1 MSTTNSIAILGGRL
15 IDPANGI
22 DKISNLYINNGKII
36 AVGDQPAAFKA
47 HHTINASGQIVCPG
61 LVDLSAR
68 MREPGEEHIA
78 TISSE
83 TSAAAKAGITTL
95 CCPPDTDPVVDTPAV
110 VTLMLRRAKRAAKAR
125 LLPIGAMT
133 QKLAGE
139 HLSEMV
145 ALKRAGCVAMS
156 NGYAP
161 LANTLVERRALE
173 YAATFGITAILRS
186 EDRHLRNNGYAHEGP
201 VSARLGL
208 PGIPEAAESV
218 AVARDLALA
227 EHTGCRIH
235 FHLLSSGTAARMIE
249 QAQQQRLPV
258 TANVAAHQLHLTEM
272 DIEYFDS
279 NCHLNPPLRSL
290 ADRDALRSALAKGV
304 IGAIC
309 SDHQPLKDD
318 AKEAPFPSTKTGMSG
333 LQTLLPLTLKLVDEG
348 VLSLSDAIARITCG
362 PADILD
368 LPYGRLNPGSSAD
381 ICIFDPDRHWLL
393 KKDEIP
399 SAGRNTPFI
408 GWEFQGKVTCT
419 LFEGRIV
426 FQSDSTTAA

>member
-1 MSTTNSIAILGGRL
+1 MTIKSTRILGGRL

-22 DKISNLYINNGKII
+22 DRVCDLYIHNGRVASLDEPPQGLEI
-36 AVGDQPAAFKA
+36 Q
-47 HHTINASGQIVCPG
+47 HTIDASGQIVCPG

-68 MREPGEEHIA
+68 MREPGQEHIA
-78 TISSE
+78 TIASE
-83 TSAAAKAGITTL
+83 TAAAARAGITTL
-95 CCPPDTDPVVDTPAV
+95 CCPPDTDPVIDTPAV
-110 VTLMLRRAKRAAKAR
+110 VTLLLRRAKRPARAR
-125 LLPIGAMT
+125 LLPIGALT
-133 QKLAGE
+133 QQLEGE

-156 NGYAP
+156 NAYAP

-173 YAATFGITAILRS
+173 YAATFGITAILRP
-186 EDRHLRNNGYAHEGP
+186 EDRHLRNYGYVHEGP

-249 QAQQQRLPV
+249 QAQQQRLNV

-272 DIEYFDS
+272 DIEEFDS

-290 ADRDALRSALAKGV
+290 ADREALRQALARGV

-309 SDHQPLKDD
+309 SDHQPLKAD
-318 AKEAPFPSTKTGMSG
+318 AKEAPFPSTVTGISG

-348 VLSLSDAIARITCG
+348 VLSLSDALARVTCG
-362 PADILD
+362 PASILG
-368 LPYGRLNPGSSAD
+368 LPYGRLDVGSPAD
-381 ICIFDPDRHWLL
+381 ICIYDPARHWEL
-393 KKDEIP
+393 KRESLPDNG
-399 SAGRNTPFI
+399 ANTPFI
-408 GWEFQGKVTCT
+408 GWEFQGRVTHT
-419 LFEGRIV
+419 LLEGRV
-426 FQSDSTTAA
+426 VYQSDSQP